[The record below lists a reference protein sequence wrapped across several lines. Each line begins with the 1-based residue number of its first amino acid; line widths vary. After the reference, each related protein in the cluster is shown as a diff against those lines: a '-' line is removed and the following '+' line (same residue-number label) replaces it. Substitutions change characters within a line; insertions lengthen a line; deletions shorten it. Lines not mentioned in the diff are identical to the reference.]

1 MQNIYWSVIIL
12 MFVVAYI
19 GLIYPIIPSVLF
31 IVAGFLIY
39 GLFFEF
45 TELTWIFWI
54 IQGFFIAL
62 IFGADYLANLLGVKK
77 YGGSKAAIWGS
88 TIGLLVG
95 PFIIP
100 FLGIIIGPFV
110 GAVIAELL
118 FHKKEFKFAVR
129 AGFGSLIG
137 FISGVFAKGLIQL
150 MMIAYFLFQVLR

>member
-1 MQNIYWSVIIL
+1 MQMLYWSVIIL

-45 TELTWIFWI
+45 TELTWMFWV

-62 IFGADYLANLLGVKK
+62 LFGADYLANLLGVKK
-77 YGGSKAAIWGS
+77 FGGSKAAIWGS

-100 FLGIIIGPFV
+100 LLGIIIGPFI

-118 FHKKEFKFAVR
+118 FHKKDFKSALHS
-129 AGFGSLIG
+129 GFGSLLG
-137 FISGVFAKGLIQL
+137 FISGVFAKGLIQM